1 LFRAGEI
8 VSEHKVHYAGISS
21 ITWCDQAATPRS
33 NSNSSSSSS
42 SKGSLFSPQHSM
54 QPHQRYKRLFVPPVM
69 DPHQPSSTEPLPDPY
84 EICMEAAGPA
94 SWPAE
99 RPGLSLLAA
108 ADVRGRV
115 SLWLQGQVQVAELT
129 AAVMPRAS
137 LAGDAAEDDG
147 LQEEQEEERYRLLH
161 VSRAHT
167 YLLCFCRLGWLL
179 WPQFAYG
186 ELTGDAAEKGGLQ
199 KSKKSA
205 SACCM

>member
-1 LFRAGEI
+1 
-8 VSEHKVHYAGISS
+8 
-21 ITWCDQAATPRS
+21 
-33 NSNSSSSSS
+33 
-42 SKGSLFSPQHSM
+42 M

-69 DPHQPSSTEPLPDPY
+69 EPHPPSSTEPLPDPY

-129 AAVMPRAS
+129 AAVMPRVS

-147 LQEEQEEERYRLLH
+147 LQEQEEEERYRLLH
-161 VSRAHT
+161 VSYPHT
-167 YLLCFCRLGWLL
+167 CLACFCWAGCSGCSSHSVC
-179 WPQFAYG
+179 AYG
-186 ELTGDAAEKGGLQ
+186 ELAGAAGAGAGGRADSSSDASGELGGGC
-199 KSKKSA
+199 SSRG
-205 SACCM
+205 